1 MPADDNQ
8 TLDPG
13 KFWRTVYTVDA
24 NDNGTLKFVFSG
36 NDSAGNGLRID
47 NASLPKI
54 ALTDLGS
61 DGLSFSRYD
70 NHTISADTKAPVV
83 SGIVLKEDQSQSL
96 IPYDPLKYDNQ
107 SVYVV
112 KKDDY
117 LVLTFRTD
125 EKVDQPQVT
134 LRIGDQEVSPTITDN
149 SSSST
154 NDSGRNWKASYRI
167 SDNDSGVLDWLI
179 SGTDRAGN
187 SFVLDI

>member
-1 MPADDNQ
+1 MPVDDNQ

-36 NDSAGNGLRID
+36 NDSAGNRLRID

-96 IPYDPLKYDNQ
+96 IPM
-107 SVYVV
+107 
-112 KKDDY
+112 
-117 LVLTFRTD
+117 
-125 EKVDQPQVT
+125 
-134 LRIGDQEVSPTITDN
+134 IH
-149 SSSST
+149 
-154 NDSGRNWKASYRI
+154 
-167 SDNDSGVLDWLI
+167 
-179 SGTDRAGN
+179 
-187 SFVLDI
+187 